1 MLANPYCMKI
11 SDQNLLLKVKRPS
24 RYLGGEINSVVKE
37 NADIEVSIAL
47 VFPDVYEV
55 GMSHQGLKILYHI
68 LNSQGWIA
76 AERAYSVWIDMEKEM
91 RSRDIVPS
99 TLDSGRPLTDF
110 DIIGFSLQHELCYT
124 NVLNMLDLCRI
135 PFLSRERD
143 DKFPLIIAGGPACF
157 NPEPVADIFDVVVVG
172 DGEEATLDICRTVR
186 YAKGNT
192 TDKQDILDELVK
204 IRGVYIPS
212 FYNPHY
218 HPAGPIS
225 YTETLKEGCGQVK
238 KALVPDIEQFP
249 FPSDQVV
256 PFTRLV
262 HDRLVIEI
270 ARGCSRGCRFCQ
282 AGMIYRPVRER
293 NPESVI
299 KNADYALLLTGF
311 EDLSLLSLSAGD
323 YGCIAP
329 LIKTLM
335 DILSEK
341 KISLSLPSLRV
352 DSLDSAWF
360 EQIKRVRKTGFTI
373 APETGNDRLRKVINK
388 SLTNRDV
395 LNTARE
401 LYGAGWN
408 LIKLY
413 FMIGLP
419 AEEQQDREDIINLA
433 KKVCDLAERRG
444 KKAVLN
450 VSISTFVPKAHTPF
464 MWATQ
469 MSLEESW
476 THINNIRKSLK
487 GSRIRVKWN
496 QPELSWLEGIFSRG
510 DRRLISP
517 LIEAWRLGARY
528 DAWKEQL
535 NMDIW
540 KEAFERSGLD
550 PGFYLYRTRSLDEVF
565 PWDHITSGVT
575 KDYLKKEWERAH
587 EGKITP
593 DCRDKCLE
601 CGVCDHKYVDHVL
614 YKDWT
619 PPQVV
624 EKDPVDHPEA
634 GKRRYRLIFSKTGNC
649 RYFSHLELVRVFTR
663 AFGRAGL
670 KMVFSKGYHPLPKVS
685 FASALPVG
693 AESLYETADIGLYET
708 IPVRE
713 IKERLNRQLP
723 DGLRVNLVE
732 DISLMTHGRALLESH
747 FQVTINGIKIDET
760 LINDFLDSDKFLVIK
775 RSKKGE
781 RQVNLRSL
789 VKEMTYTPP
798 HKLHL
803 VIEHVPGPEIRPIRI
818 IQEILHLKDQDL
830 QGIKILKTRQVMG

>member
-1 MLANPYCMKI
+1 MKI

-68 LNSQGWIA
+68 LNSHGWIV
-76 AERAYSVWIDMEKEM
+76 AERACSVWIDMEREM
-91 RSRDIVPS
+91 RSSKIIPS

-110 DIIGFSLQHELCYT
+110 DIIGFSLQYELSYT

-135 PFLSRERD
+135 PFFSRERD
-143 DKFPLIIAGGPACF
+143 DTFPLIIAGGPACF
-157 NPEPVADIFDVVVVG
+157 NPEPVADIFDAVLVG
-172 DGEEATLDICRTVR
+172 DGEEAALDICRTVR
-186 YAKGNT
+186 YTKGNT
-192 TDKQDILDELVK
+192 TDKQDVLDELVK

-212 FYNPHY
+212 FHNPHY
-218 HPAGPIS
+218 HPDGPIS
-225 YTETLKEGCGQVK
+225 YIETLKGGCGQVK
-238 KALVPDIEQFP
+238 KALVPDIEQYP

-262 HDRLVIEI
+262 HDRLAIEI

-299 KNADYALLLTGF
+299 KNADYALLSTGF

-329 LIKTLM
+329 LIKNLM
-335 DILSEK
+335 DRLSDN

-352 DSLDSAWF
+352 DSLDPAWF

-388 SLTNRDV
+388 SLSNREILD
-395 LNTARE
+395 TARAV
-401 LYGAGWN
+401 YDAGWN

-419 AEEQQDREDIINLA
+419 EEEQKDREDIIGLA
-433 KKVCDLAERRG
+433 KKVCDLAGRRG
-444 KKAVLN
+444 RKAVLN

-464 MWATQ
+464 MWAPQ

-476 THINNIRKSLK
+476 THIDNIRKALK
-487 GSRIRVKWN
+487 GVRIRVKWN

-517 LIEAWRLGARY
+517 LIEAWRLGARF
-528 DAWKEQL
+528 DAWTEQFS
-535 NMDIW
+535 MDIW
-540 KEAFERSGLD
+540 KDAFERSGLD
-550 PGFYLYRTRSLDEVF
+550 PGFYLYRARSLDEVF

-575 KDYLKKEWERAH
+575 KDYLKREWERAH

-601 CGVCDHKYVDHVL
+601 CGVCDHKNVDNVL
-614 YKDWT
+614 YEDWT
-619 PPQVV
+619 PPQAV
-624 EKDPVDHPEA
+624 EKDPVDYPEA
-634 GKRRYRLIFSKTGNC
+634 DKKKYRLIFSKTGNS
-649 RYFSHLELVRVFTR
+649 RYLSHLELIRVFTR
-663 AFGRAGL
+663 AFRRAGL
-670 KMVFSKGYHPLPKVS
+670 KMVFSEGYHPLPKVT

-693 AESLYETADIGLYET
+693 TESLCEAADIELYET
-708 IPVRE
+708 IPVKD
-713 IKERLNRQLP
+713 IKETLNQQLP
-723 DGLRVNLVE
+723 DGLRVKLAE
-732 DISLMTHGRALLESH
+732 DIGPMTHGGALVESY
-747 FQVTINGIKIDET
+747 FQVTINGMEIDET
-760 LINDFLDSDKFLVIK
+760 LINNFLDSDRFVVKK
-775 RSKKGE
+775 RSKKRE
-781 RQVNLRSL
+781 RQVDLRSL

-798 HKLHL
+798 HRLYL
-803 VIEHVPGPEIRPIRI
+803 VIKHVPGPEIRPIRI
-818 IQEILHLKDQDL
+818 IREILHLKDQDL

>member
-1 MLANPYCMKI
+1 MKI
-11 SDQNLLLKVKRPS
+11 SDQNLLLKVRRPS

-68 LNSQGWIA
+68 LNSHGWIA
-76 AERAYSVWIDMEKEM
+76 AERACSVWIDMEKEM
-91 RSRDIVPS
+91 RSNNIVPS
-99 TLDSGRPLTDF
+99 TLDSGRPLKDF
-110 DIIGFSLQHELCYT
+110 DIIGFSLQYELSYT

-143 DKFPLIIAGGPACF
+143 NAFPLIIAGGPACF
-157 NPEPVADIFDVVVVG
+157 NPEPIADVFDAIVIG
-172 DGEEATLDICRTVR
+172 DGEEAALDICRTVR
-186 YAKGNT
+186 HAKGNT
-192 TDKQDILDELVK
+192 TNKQDVLDELVK

-218 HPAGPIS
+218 HTDGSIS
-225 YTETLKEGCGQVK
+225 HIETLKEGCEQVK
-238 KALVPDIEQFP
+238 KALVPDIEQYH

-262 HDRLVIEI
+262 HDRLAIEI

-299 KNADYALLLTGF
+299 KDADYALLLTGF

-323 YGCIAP
+323 YGCIGP

-335 DILSEK
+335 DRLSDK

-352 DSLDSAWF
+352 DSLDPAWL

-388 SLTNRDV
+388 SLSNKDI
-395 LNTARE
+395 LDTARE
-401 LYGAGWN
+401 VYEAGWN

-419 AEEQQDREDIINLA
+419 EEEQQDREDIIDLA
-433 KKVCDLAERRG
+433 KKVCDLAGSRG

-450 VSISTFVPKAHTPF
+450 VSISTFVPKTHTPF
-464 MWATQ
+464 MWTPQ

-476 THINNIRKSLK
+476 AHINNIRKALK
-487 GSRIRVKWN
+487 DSRIRVKWN

-517 LIEAWRLGARY
+517 LIEAWRLGARF

-540 KEAFERSGLD
+540 KDAFERSGLD
-550 PGFYLYRTRSLDEVF
+550 PGFYLYRTRLLDEVF

-575 KDYLKKEWERAH
+575 KDYLKREWERAH

-593 DCRDKCLE
+593 DCRDKCFE

-614 YKDWT
+614 YEDWT

-624 EKDPVDHPEA
+624 EKDPVDHPET
-634 GKRRYRLIFSKTGNC
+634 GKKKYRLIFSKTGNS
-649 RYFSHLELVRVFTR
+649 RYLSHLELVRVFTR
-663 AFGRAGL
+663 AFRRAGL
-670 KMVFSKGYHPLPKVS
+670 KMVFSEGYHPLPRVR

-693 AESLYETADIGLYET
+693 TESLFETADIELYET
-708 IPVRE
+708 IPVHK
-713 IKERLNRQLP
+713 IKEKLNRHLP
-723 DGLRVNLVE
+723 DGLRVNLAE
-732 DISLMTHGRALLESH
+732 DMSFMTHVGVLLESY
-747 FQVTINGIKIDET
+747 FQVTINGIEIDEM
-760 LINDFLDSDKFLVIK
+760 LINDFLDSDSFLVIK

-781 RQVNLRSL
+781 RQVDLRSL
-789 VKEMTYTPP
+789 VKEVTYTPP
-798 HKLHL
+798 DRLHL
-803 VIEHVPGPEIRPIRI
+803 VIKHVPGPEIRPIRI

-830 QGIKILKTRQVMG
+830 QGIKILKTREVMG

>member
-1 MLANPYCMKI
+1 MKI
-11 SDQNLLLKVKRPS
+11 SDQNLLWKVRRPS

-68 LNSQGWIA
+68 LNSHGWIA
-76 AERAYSVWIDMEKEM
+76 AERACSVWIDMEKEM
-91 RSRDIVPS
+91 RSSNIVPS
-99 TLDSGRPLTDF
+99 TLDSGRPLKDF
-110 DIIGFSLQHELCYT
+110 DIIGFSLQYELSYT

-143 DKFPLIIAGGPACF
+143 NAFPLIIAGGPACF
-157 NPEPVADIFDVVVVG
+157 NPEPIADVFDAIVIG
-172 DGEEATLDICRTVR
+172 DGEEAALDICRTVR
-186 YAKGNT
+186 HAKGNT
-192 TDKQDILDELVK
+192 TNKQDVLDELVK

-218 HPAGPIS
+218 HTDGSIS
-225 YTETLKEGCGQVK
+225 HIETLKEGCEQVK
-238 KALVPDIEQFP
+238 KALVPDIEQYH

-262 HDRLVIEI
+262 HDRLAIEI

-299 KNADYALLLTGF
+299 KDADYALLLTGF

-323 YGCIAP
+323 YGCIGP

-335 DILSEK
+335 DRLSDK

-352 DSLDSAWF
+352 DSLDPAWL

-388 SLTNRDV
+388 SLSNKDI
-395 LNTARE
+395 LDTARE
-401 LYGAGWN
+401 VYEAGWN

-419 AEEQQDREDIINLA
+419 EEEQQDREDIIDLA
-433 KKVCDLAERRG
+433 KKVCDLAGSRG

-450 VSISTFVPKAHTPF
+450 VSISTFVPKTHTPF
-464 MWATQ
+464 MWTPQ

-476 THINNIRKSLK
+476 AHINNIRKALK
-487 GSRIRVKWN
+487 DSRIRVKWN

-517 LIEAWRLGARY
+517 LIEAWRLGARF

-540 KEAFERSGLD
+540 KDAFERSGLD
-550 PGFYLYRTRSLDEVF
+550 PGFYLYRTRLLDEVF

-575 KDYLKKEWERAH
+575 KDYLKREWERAH

-593 DCRDKCLE
+593 DCRDKCFE

-614 YKDWT
+614 YEDWT

-624 EKDPVDHPEA
+624 EKDPVDHPET
-634 GKRRYRLIFSKTGNC
+634 GKKKYRLIFSKTGNS
-649 RYFSHLELVRVFTR
+649 RYLSHLELVRVFTR
-663 AFGRAGL
+663 AFRRAGL
-670 KMVFSKGYHPLPKVS
+670 KMVFSEGYHPLPRVR

-693 AESLYETADIGLYET
+693 TESLFETADIELYET
-708 IPVRE
+708 IPVHK
-713 IKERLNRQLP
+713 IKEKLNRHLP
-723 DGLRVNLVE
+723 DGLRVNLAE
-732 DISLMTHGRALLESH
+732 DMSFMTHVGVLLESY
-747 FQVTINGIKIDET
+747 FQVTINGIEIDEM
-760 LINDFLDSDKFLVIK
+760 LINDFLDSDSFLVIK

-781 RQVNLRSL
+781 RQVDLRSL
-789 VKEMTYTPP
+789 VKEVTYTPP
-798 HKLHL
+798 DRLHL
-803 VIEHVPGPEIRPIRI
+803 VIKHVPGPEIRPIRI

-830 QGIKILKTRQVMG
+830 QGIKILKTREVMG